1 MKRNIY
7 RGIYANTVV
16 LGGKIVIV
24 GFDYAVTEFGSPDTI
39 LTALLTQHLAVVR
52 EG

>member
-24 GFDYAVTEFGSPDTI
+24 GFDYAVTEFRVARYNPDDTRD
-39 LTALLTQHLAVVR
+39 TTFPETKQ
-52 EG
+52 